1 MGMIVLDSN
10 MVIYLS
16 KGLVDLSDL
25 PKDDDCCVSIVTY
38 MEVMG
43 YAFATEQEKRAVS
56 LLFENFTILPLD
68 VSIANLVI
76 ELRQSNKIM
85 LPDAIICA
93 TAIEY
98 DAVLVSNDIR
108 LAKIDQLRV
117 YQVSY

>member
-1 MGMIVLDSN
+1 MIVLDSN

-25 PKDDDCCVSIVTY
+25 PSDDDYCVSIITY

-56 LLFENFTILPLD
+56 LLFESFTILPLD
-68 VSIANLVI
+68 KSIANQVI
-76 ELRQSNKIM
+76 KLRQSNKIK

-93 TAIEY
+93 TAMSH
-98 DAVLVSNDIR
+98 DAILVSNDVR
-108 LAKIDQLRV
+108 LNKVDQLHV
-117 YQVSY
+117 YQVGY